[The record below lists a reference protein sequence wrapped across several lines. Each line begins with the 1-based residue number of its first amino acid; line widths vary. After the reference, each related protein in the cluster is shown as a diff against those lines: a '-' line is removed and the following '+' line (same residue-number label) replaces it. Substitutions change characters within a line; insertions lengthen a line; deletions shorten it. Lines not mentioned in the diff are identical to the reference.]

1 MAELA
6 SPSKAA
12 VGAEPSTLLLTVIA
26 VAIGTLVANLYYA
39 QPLIGA
45 IGPEIGVSPDLA
57 GSMVSVTQIGYG
69 LGLFFLVSLSD
80 LVESKRLILITLS
93 ITAFSLVGM
102 AVSTTAVPFFVAALL
117 IGVCSTGA
125 QVLLPFAAQLVPIER
140 RGRVVGNIMAGLLTG
155 IMLARPVS
163 LFIAASLGWRAV
175 FFISA
180 GAMVAI
186 GIALYSMLPQHRPK
200 GDMHYGQILWSMA
213 GLFRNTPGLRWRA
226 TYQFMLFG
234 AFNLFWTVA
243 PVMLADRF
251 HLSQAS
257 IGLFALAGAGGA
269 LSAPVAGRLSDRGLG
284 KVLTAGS
291 MLAVALCFAGTIA
304 AVDGLALIT
313 LAVLTIVIDGAVQ
326 VNQIVS
332 QRLIFSVP
340 AERRGRVNA
349 LYMTCTFG
357 GGAIGS
363 VAGTLAYHH
372 GGWTAAAICG
382 LALGLVPLL
391 LFMVELRMAKAP
403 A

>member
-69 LGLFFLVSLSD
+69 FGLFFLVSLSD

-102 AVSTTAVPFFVAALL
+102 AVSTAAAPFFVAALL

-125 QVLLPFAAQLVPIER
+125 QVLLPFAAQLVPVER

-163 LFIAASLGWRAV
+163 LFIAASFGWRAV

-180 GAMVAI
+180 VAMVAI
-186 GIALYSMLPQHRPK
+186 GIALYRMLPQHRPK

-226 TYQFMLFG
+226 TYQFMLFA

-251 HLSQAS
+251 HLSQAN

-269 LSAPVAGRLSDRGLG
+269 LSAPIAGRLADRGLG

-349 LYMTCTFG
+349 LYMTCTFS

-363 VAGTLAYHH
+363 IAGTLAYHH
-372 GGWTAAAICG
+372 GGWTAAAATG

-391 LFMVELRMAKAP
+391 LFIVELRMAKAP